1 MTEPLTLTTCI
12 QRIQSNDD
20 NDHTIGVL
28 DESLK
33 EFEKKLLQ
41 LKKEERENKKA
52 TSTATL
58 TTKLTKYDKSASK
71 IMKKSIPVLKQKIE
85 RTLSDTKDI
94 ISDLLGKVKR
104 GQVLEISLEYLELVR
119 KSERISDQLRKLLEE
134 EHCSVEILR
143 LFDVLLE
150 IRASPLALQP
160 NFKRVLDARVSFLA
174 NRLVPKVRQR
184 FNRETTK
191 MGWPISTKKRE
202 NDSNIVLTKSFKE
215 FFFYSVKIQARLH
228 EHMIKI
234 STTTSG
240 DKLWAFHDLYQ
251 PLMKRFRFHF
261 CSKSSKINRIDRPEW
276 CFRYI
281 LQQIRAHR
289 EILTLK
295 IEPLIREITKNNT
308 SVESLLCSIQE
319 RDSLKALLNDYVNVL
334 ISHLRVVFP
343 SILSLG
349 KESKQEKEEE
359 EFVDLATRPTTTHIQ
374 ALLCKTVSEILEFN
388 RTLRVEFKYNDGR
401 SVNVLTSNN
410 KWLEMW
416 LEAELSLASSQ
427 LSSLLE
433 SSTAWHI
440 MHEDTP
446 TELSLGVCTF
456 VCVCVCAIEPTF
468 IYLINRYT
476 PGKFLRASRSAS
488 GYVSTDSTL
497 QRTRLTLT
505 VLIWCCC
512 SRGTR
517 DVL

>member
-1 MTEPLTLTTCI
+1 
-12 QRIQSNDD
+12 
-20 NDHTIGVL
+20 
-28 DESLK
+28 
-33 EFEKKLLQ
+33 
-41 LKKEERENKKA
+41 
-52 TSTATL
+52 
-58 TTKLTKYDKSASK
+58 
-71 IMKKSIPVLKQKIE
+71 MKKSIPVLKQKIE

-94 ISDLLGKVKR
+94 ISELLGKVKR

-119 KSERISDQLRKLLEE
+119 KSERISGQLRKLLEQE
-134 EHCSVEILR
+134 NCSVEILR
-143 LFDVLLE
+143 LFDLLLE

-174 NRLVPKVRQR
+174 NRLVPKARQR
-184 FNRETTK
+184 FNTDTSK
-191 MGWPISTKKRE
+191 MGWPICTKRE
-202 NDSNIVLTKSFKE
+202 NDNIVLTKPFKE
-215 FFFYSVKIQARLH
+215 FFSYSVKIQARLH
-228 EHMIKI
+228 EHMINI
-234 STTTSG
+234 STAASS
-240 DKLWAFHDLYQ
+240 DKLWAFHDLYL

-281 LQQIRAHR
+281 LQQVRAHR
-289 EILTLK
+289 ELLTLK
-295 IEPLIREITKNNT
+295 IEPLLREITNNNT

-349 KESKQEKEEE
+349 KESKQEEE
-359 EFVDLATRPTTTHIQ
+359 EFVDVATRPTTTHIQ

-505 VLIWCCC
+505 VLIWCCR